1 VSLHGD
7 HALVI
12 LDCDGVMFDSYDANV
27 AFYDAILAALDL
39 PPLDETG
46 RDHAHSL
53 ATPQILE
60 WLFASDPA
68 RLEEATRV
76 AKEIDYRPFLPKL
89 RPVPELFETLGWLRS
104 RYHTAMATNR
114 GGTIPML
121 VEHFSLDEWFDVVV
135 GIHDVPRPK
144 PAPDML
150 LHCLERLGVEPS
162 AALYVGDSPTDLEA
176 AEAAGI
182 PFVAVG
188 ESIAHPRR
196 IPELRELRALLA
208 AAKSARRGGSPRA
221 QRAAE
226 RKRAG

>member
-1 VSLHGD
+1 MGERKSEE

-12 LDCDGVMFDSYDANV
+12 LDCDGVMFDSYEANV
-27 AFYDAILAALDL
+27 AFYDAILAALEL
-39 PPLDETG
+39 PPLDEIG

-60 WLFASDPA
+60 WLFATEPA

-76 AKEIDYRPFLPKL
+76 ARQLDYRPFLPKL
-89 RPVPELFETLGWLRS
+89 RPVPELFETLSWLRS
-104 RYHTAMATNR
+104 RYRTAMATNR

-121 VEHFSLDEWFDVVV
+121 VEHFSLETWFDVVV

-150 LHCLERLGVEPS
+150 LHCLEQLGVDPG

-176 AEAAGI
+176 ARAAGI
-182 PFVAVG
+182 EFVAVG
-188 ESIAHPRR
+188 ETIAHHRR
-196 IPELRELRALLA
+196 IAELRELPALLA
-208 AAKSARRGGSPRA
+208 ARSAELSG
-221 QRAAE
+221 
-226 RKRAG
+226 